1 MAQRQYF
8 LGARRNAGDMDGE
21 RKGEK
26 ITWDNIVISRCQDID
41 GEKNPESVGMEI
53 LNNAKIKFSDF
64 KEITGMTY
72 EEFMRTANERIMD
85 PIVVF
90 FGELKG
96 SKDDRKADVAMFR
109 FVEKDGSINF

>member
-8 LGARRNAGDMDGE
+8 LGARRNAGEMDGE
-21 RKGEK
+21 LKGEK
-26 ITWDNIVISRCQDID
+26 ITWDNIVISRCQEID
-41 GEKNPESVGMEI
+41 GEKNPGSVGMEI

-64 KEITGMTY
+64 EKITGMTY
-72 EEFMRTANERIMD
+72 EEFMRTANERIMN

-96 SKDDRKADVAMFR
+96 SKDDRRADVAMFR
-109 FVEKDGSINF
+109 FVEKDGSISF